1 MAMNTFLLKL
11 FLKFQELTKRDDGQD
26 MVEYALVV
34 ALIALA
40 AVSSMEHVGTAL
52 TNRFN
57 AISTAIAS

>member
-1 MAMNTFLLKL
+1 VNTFLLKL
-11 FLKFQELTKRDDGQD
+11 FLKFHELTKRDEGQD

-40 AVSSMEHVGTAL
+40 AATSISHVGTAL

>member
-1 MAMNTFLLKL
+1 MNTFLLKL
-11 FLKFQELTKRDDGQD
+11 FLKFHELTKRDEGQD

-40 AVSSMEHVGTAL
+40 AATSISHVGTAL